1 MILQFI
7 TNFISVDLNM
17 ITEIKIL
24 ILLGSAAILGTILS
38 LVYQFTHRK
47 MPYDRSFAVILIML
61 PTIIAFIIMLVS
73 DANSVPMAFSLAGV
87 FTLVRFR
94 TVIADPKDITYILST
109 VAVGLALALGL
120 VGYAILLTIVVSII
134 LLTIYFVKFSREYM
148 TYHKLNISIPEN
160 LNYVNVF
167 DDLFDQYLKR
177 YKLQRVKTSDFGT
190 IFQLTYLVI
199 FKDVNQQKE
208 FIDAV
213 RVRNGNLM
221 ISITND
227 YASMSENVL

>member
-148 TYHKLNISIPEN
+148 TYHKLIISIPEN

-167 DDLFDQYLKR
+167 DDLFEQYLKR

-227 YASMSENVL
+227 YASMSETVL

>member
-1 MILQFI
+1 MISQFI

-120 VGYAILLTIVVSII
+120 VGYAILLTIVVTII

-167 DDLFDQYLKR
+167 DDLFEQYLKR

-227 YASMSENVL
+227 YASMSETVL